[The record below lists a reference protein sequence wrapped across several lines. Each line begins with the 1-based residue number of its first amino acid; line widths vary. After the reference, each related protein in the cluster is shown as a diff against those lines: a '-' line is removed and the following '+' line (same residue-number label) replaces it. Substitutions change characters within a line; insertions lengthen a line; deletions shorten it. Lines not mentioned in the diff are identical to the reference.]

1 MTRFPV
7 TGVLHVWQHTVIH
20 WCVCDAT
27 WYECHTV
34 WPTPRCTCGYYVLV
48 WPETSSKEMSH
59 GTV

>member
-7 TGVLHVWQHTVIH
+7 TGVLHVWQPTVIH
-20 WCVCDAT
+20 WYVRDAM
-27 WYECHTV
+27 WYACQTA

-48 WPETSSKEMSH
+48 WPDAPRTETRD